1 MMNPGE
7 KNTMTLKQK
16 DLDIIGDYVQKK
28 LPIWLDSLSYP
39 RSIQAW
45 DIELRERI
53 VRIEE
58 ELKNQREL
66 MKQGFEQV
74 DRRIDQV
81 EKHIDQVEKHIDQVE
96 KRIDQVEKRIDQVD
110 KRIDQVDRRFEQFE
124 KRLTIITVLIGTG
137 FTMVTVLMSI
147 FKFIS

>member
-81 EKHIDQVEKHIDQVE
+81 EKHIDQVEK
-96 KRIDQVEKRIDQVD
+96 RIDQVEKRIDQVD